1 MEENT
6 RPGGPERKRAPFKN
20 RVNGALR
27 EEDGEWDGDPAPDE
41 NSHGCDVQKKVL
53 CALSYLFGIL
63 FFLPLIVY
71 PDDDFARFHANQG
84 LIVLLVSV
92 IGGAVLGILTMLP
105 VVGLVFTILSS
116 LFGVVMLVAC
126 IFGILN
132 VVREEKRELPVIGK
146 FTIIK

>member
-1 MEENT
+1 M
-6 RPGGPERKRAPFKN
+6 
-20 RVNGALR
+20 
-27 EEDGEWDGDPAPDE
+27 DE
-41 NSHGCDVQKKVL
+41 NNRTADEVEKRDASSVPENETPSSEGGGKGGGAPQGNAPNGDVQKKVV
-53 CALSYLFGIL
+53 CALTYLFGIL

>member
-1 MEENT
+1 M
-6 RPGGPERKRAPFKN
+6 
-20 RVNGALR
+20 
-27 EEDGEWDGDPAPDE
+27 DE
-41 NSHGCDVQKKVL
+41 NNRPADEVEKRDASSVPENGTPSSEGGGKGGGAPKGNAPNGDVQKKVV
-53 CALSYLFGIL
+53 CALTYLFGIL

-71 PDDDFARFHANQG
+71 PNDDFAKFHANQG

-132 VVREEKRELPVIGK
+132 VVRQEKRELPVIGK

>member
-1 MEENT
+1 M
-6 RPGGPERKRAPFKN
+6 
-20 RVNGALR
+20 
-27 EEDGEWDGDPAPDE
+27 DE
-41 NSHGCDVQKKVL
+41 NNRPDDEVEKRDASSAPENETPSSEGDGKGGDAPKGNAPNGDVQKKVV
-53 CALSYLFGIL
+53 CALTYLFGIL

-92 IGGAVLGILTMLP
+92 IGGVLFGVLTMLP
-105 VVGLVFTILSS
+105 VVGAVFTVLSS
-116 LFGVVMLVAC
+116 LFGGVMLVAC

>member
-1 MEENT
+1 M
-6 RPGGPERKRAPFKN
+6 
-20 RVNGALR
+20 
-27 EEDGEWDGDPAPDE
+27 DE
-41 NSHGCDVQKKVL
+41 NNRPADEVEKRDASSVPENETPSSEGDGKGGDAPKGNAPNGDVQKKVV
-53 CALSYLFGIL
+53 CALTYLFGIL

>member
-1 MEENT
+1 M
-6 RPGGPERKRAPFKN
+6 
-20 RVNGALR
+20 
-27 EEDGEWDGDPAPDE
+27 DE
-41 NSHGCDVQKKVL
+41 NNRPADEVEKRDASSVPENGTPSSEGGGKGGGAPKGNAPNGDVQKKVV
-53 CALSYLFGIL
+53 CALTYLFGIL

-71 PDDDFARFHANQG
+71 PNDDFAKFHANQG

>member
-1 MEENT
+1 M
-6 RPGGPERKRAPFKN
+6 
-20 RVNGALR
+20 
-27 EEDGEWDGDPAPDE
+27 DE
-41 NSHGCDVQKKVL
+41 NNRSADEVEKRDASSVPENGTPSSEGGGKGGGAPQGNDPNGDVQKKVV
-53 CALSYLFGIL
+53 CALTYLFGIL

>member
-1 MEENT
+1 M
-6 RPGGPERKRAPFKN
+6 
-20 RVNGALR
+20 
-27 EEDGEWDGDPAPDE
+27 DE
-41 NSHGCDVQKKVL
+41 NKLPADEVETRDASSLPENETPSSEGGGKGGDAPKGNAPNGDVRKKVV
-53 CALSYLFGIL
+53 CALTYLFGIL

>member
-1 MEENT
+1 M
-6 RPGGPERKRAPFKN
+6 
-20 RVNGALR
+20 
-27 EEDGEWDGDPAPDE
+27 DE
-41 NSHGCDVQKKVL
+41 NNRPADEVEKRDASSVPENETPSSEGDEKGGDAPKGNAPNGDVQKKVV
-53 CALSYLFGIL
+53 CALTYLFGIL

>member
-1 MEENT
+1 M
-6 RPGGPERKRAPFKN
+6 
-20 RVNGALR
+20 
-27 EEDGEWDGDPAPDE
+27 DE
-41 NSHGCDVQKKVL
+41 NNRPADEVEKRDASSVPENGTPSSEGGGKGGGAPKGNAPNGDVQKKVV
-53 CALSYLFGIL
+53 CALTYLFGIL

-71 PDDDFARFHANQG
+71 PDDDFAKFHANQG

>member
-1 MEENT
+1 M
-6 RPGGPERKRAPFKN
+6 
-20 RVNGALR
+20 
-27 EEDGEWDGDPAPDE
+27 DE
-41 NSHGCDVQKKVL
+41 NNRPADEVEKRDASSVPENGTPSSEGGGKGGGAPQGNAPNGDVRKKVV
-53 CALSYLFGIL
+53 CALTYLFGIL

>member
-1 MEENT
+1 M
-6 RPGGPERKRAPFKN
+6 
-20 RVNGALR
+20 
-27 EEDGEWDGDPAPDE
+27 DE
-41 NSHGCDVQKKVL
+41 NNRPADEVEKRDASSVPENETPSSEGGGKGGDAPKGNAPNGDVQKKVV
-53 CALSYLFGIL
+53 CALTYLFGIL

-71 PDDDFARFHANQG
+71 PGDDFAKFHANQG

>member
-1 MEENT
+1 M
-6 RPGGPERKRAPFKN
+6 
-20 RVNGALR
+20 
-27 EEDGEWDGDPAPDE
+27 DE
-41 NSHGCDVQKKVL
+41 NNRPADEVEKRDASSVPENGTPSSEGGGKGGDAPKGNAPNGDVQKKVV
-53 CALSYLFGIL
+53 CALTYLFGIL

>member
-1 MEENT
+1 M
-6 RPGGPERKRAPFKN
+6 
-20 RVNGALR
+20 
-27 EEDGEWDGDPAPDE
+27 DE
-41 NSHGCDVQKKVL
+41 NNRPADEVEKRDASSVPENGTPSSEGGGKGGGAPQGNAPNGDVQKKVV
-53 CALSYLFGIL
+53 CALTYLFGIL
-63 FFLPLIVY
+63 FFVPLIVY

>member
-1 MEENT
+1 M
-6 RPGGPERKRAPFKN
+6 
-20 RVNGALR
+20 
-27 EEDGEWDGDPAPDE
+27 DE
-41 NSHGCDVQKKVL
+41 NNGPADEVEKRDASSVPENGTPSSEGGGKGGGAPKGNAPNGDVQKKVV
-53 CALSYLFGIL
+53 CALTYLFGIL

-71 PDDDFARFHANQG
+71 PDDDFAKFHTNQG

-92 IGGAVLGILTMLP
+92 IGGAVFGILTMLP

>member
-1 MEENT
+1 M
-6 RPGGPERKRAPFKN
+6 
-20 RVNGALR
+20 
-27 EEDGEWDGDPAPDE
+27 DE
-41 NSHGCDVQKKVL
+41 NKLPDDEVEKRDASSVPENGTPSSEGDGKGGDAPKGNAPNGDVQKKVV
-53 CALSYLFGIL
+53 CALTYLFGIL